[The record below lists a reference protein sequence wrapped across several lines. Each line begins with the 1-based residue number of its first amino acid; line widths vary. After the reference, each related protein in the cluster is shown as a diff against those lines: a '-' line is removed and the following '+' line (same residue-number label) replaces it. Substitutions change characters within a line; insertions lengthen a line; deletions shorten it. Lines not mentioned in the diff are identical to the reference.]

1 MTVDDSRKCQHH
13 PRIGPGGERLT
24 PSVDEALFRA
34 LCEGFIEGAG
44 KVLTELEISVLVFV

>member
-1 MTVDDSRKCQHH
+1 MPAPPSYR
-13 PRIGPGGERLT
+13 PGGERLT